1 MKIKDETDIQNG
13 EISSSNGNSAIQ
25 NGDII
30 NSNKSLKFP
39 NGNLSSSNGNI
50 SHDDEPELQKGF
62 ESPNGASTCDS
73 RDSGSPADLIPFNI
87 EGIQTVVKNNDNTK
101 ASIQNGNYSQ
111 NLLEAELRSCKEE
124 NRQLKAALKEAS
136 RVNQQWRN
144 YHDEKQNYV
153 QKLLTSL
160 HDLQH
165 ETSLKQS
172 NGRTTAEIQKLRD
185 FISRQQK
192 EHEEHIQLLQL
203 QVKAHRDDWEAERS
217 EKKAAEICRIQIE
230 SQYRTTQRELEEAK
244 CLIRDLESRIKLCKC
259 FAGSEVISI
268 SNYDP
273 SDLIL
278 RHQNGNLAPLETSSS
293 RISPSFSSNNSLC
306 SSSASRSSSVSKE
319 FSNNSSPTISKNLQ
333 VSPSC
338 VINHECNNGTLSPPI
353 SISSKSSAMPL
364 ESPGRHEKC
373 ESSIRATSCSSQ
385 TNSCE
390 EPNSEC
396 KFKSHSTTNVESNKG
411 KAKRADKGGE
421 TLPESSL
428 ICYESK
434 GARPKHSPIKRTDEE
449 ERKAKRRARSI
460 LASALPM
467 SPTHSQPS
475 SPVNVSSNKIGIAS
489 VLHESPGCKVPCSMS
504 KPNENSIQK
513 LSEKKCNKN
522 NYISDSDLPKTTE
535 TLKTSVCDLCS
546 YSGKTELRLK
556 RENQRYDN
564 VRAKENGKCHGE
576 TDSNVAD
583 ENKLMSYSDKKFG
596 ITDKQVNC
604 KQCSAIQENERSACD
619 SASSKAVDLHSIVK
633 GKDDSSTNKQNF
645 EIKTASKMKQ
655 NTKSLIVTN
664 NHDKCSTNYASI
676 TVMPGPSSALFSRTQ
691 TASTTSSRSSSPG
704 ISLTTFAL
712 NAKGQGVPGAI
723 FFALGTDTNPTK
735 TSHSQSPNESQT
747 NPQNTE
753 HQHSENQ
760 LSTETP
766 EESSKSNISV
776 TNDSCEVNNNE
787 RIVNSTWVQ
796 LSDRDNSSA
805 KLTPKSPWRTA
816 RAVPSHKLNSVR
828 KSHANENIK
837 INSPTL
843 SEDLKR
849 NENFYNIYNYGNSNV
864 CHCNGNGHSKY
875 HQAFDKRYQIS
886 LSPIPCYTSCS
897 RGSPNLS
904 FASGQNYSQND
915 SKNRNSPNIC
925 LIPHTSC
932 SQPCNDS
939 DLRSIASKN
948 ISSAILSYECGN
960 FGCSTMHSGKY
971 LTENPNVN
979 FNYKDKRDF
988 QPKVE
993 KSSDC
998 YLVCPSC
1005 QKLFTQDK
1013 NTIYERHIQACRGPK
1028 FIDM

>member
-87 EGIQTVVKNNDNTK
+87 EGIQTVVKNNCDNTK

-124 NRQLKAALKEAS
+124 NRQLKAALKEQ
-136 RVNQQWRN
+136 RKNHLPKFKN
-144 YHDEKQNYV
+144 
-153 QKLLTSL
+153 
-160 HDLQH
+160 
-165 ETSLKQS
+165 
-172 NGRTTAEIQKLRD
+172 LRD

-230 SQYRTTQRELEEAK
+230 SQFRTTQRELEEAK
-244 CLIRDLESRIKLCKC
+244 CLRFGSLELN
-259 FAGSEVISI
+259 FANALLGLNVISI

-396 KFKSHSTTNVESNKG
+396 KFKSHSTSNVESNKG

-421 TLPESSL
+421 TLPENSL

-467 SPTHSQPS
+467 SPSSSQPS

-504 KPNENSIQK
+504 KPK
-513 LSEKKCNKN
+513 
-522 NYISDSDLPKTTE
+522 
-535 TLKTSVCDLCS
+535 
-546 YSGKTELRLK
+546 
-556 RENQRYDN
+556 
-564 VRAKENGKCHGE
+564 
-576 TDSNVAD
+576 
-583 ENKLMSYSDKKFG
+583 
-596 ITDKQVNC
+596 
-604 KQCSAIQENERSACD
+604 
-619 SASSKAVDLHSIVK
+619 
-633 GKDDSSTNKQNF
+633 
-645 EIKTASKMKQ
+645 
-655 NTKSLIVTN
+655 
-664 NHDKCSTNYASI
+664 
-676 TVMPGPSSALFSRTQ
+676 
-691 TASTTSSRSSSPG
+691 
-704 ISLTTFAL
+704 
-712 NAKGQGVPGAI
+712 
-723 FFALGTDTNPTK
+723 
-735 TSHSQSPNESQT
+735 
-747 NPQNTE
+747 
-753 HQHSENQ
+753 
-760 LSTETP
+760 
-766 EESSKSNISV
+766 
-776 TNDSCEVNNNE
+776 
-787 RIVNSTWVQ
+787 
-796 LSDRDNSSA
+796 
-805 KLTPKSPWRTA
+805 
-816 RAVPSHKLNSVR
+816 
-828 KSHANENIK
+828 
-837 INSPTL
+837 
-843 SEDLKR
+843 
-849 NENFYNIYNYGNSNV
+849 
-864 CHCNGNGHSKY
+864 
-875 HQAFDKRYQIS
+875 
-886 LSPIPCYTSCS
+886 
-897 RGSPNLS
+897 
-904 FASGQNYSQND
+904 
-915 SKNRNSPNIC
+915 
-925 LIPHTSC
+925 
-932 SQPCNDS
+932 
-939 DLRSIASKN
+939 
-948 ISSAILSYECGN
+948 
-960 FGCSTMHSGKY
+960 
-971 LTENPNVN
+971 
-979 FNYKDKRDF
+979 
-988 QPKVE
+988 
-993 KSSDC
+993 
-998 YLVCPSC
+998 
-1005 QKLFTQDK
+1005 
-1013 NTIYERHIQACRGPK
+1013 
-1028 FIDM
+1028 